1 MFAHALTPIIVTHI
15 VSKRHVFMMVNFEK
29 ETTMKRKRNILIIS
43 SALIAVIT
51 ISALVIKNQTQTRVK
66 ELFKMNKKL
75 QEEGYYMADF
85 EFRMMSVLYYL
96 DKGKYNKALSTL
108 SDYHSRLSNKEGLVK
123 LPEFKNNQEEIDFYL
138 NLQNPETG
146 AFIDVDA
153 PFFTYW
159 AVTENVLNHIEHLQD
174 SATRPLKLKYPLKFL
189 NEINTPEKLASHLN
203 DLAYVGWLAP
213 KFPMTSFVFV
223 RELMSCTREDN
234 VLTRNK
240 IYSFSYEWK
249 YAFIKWMYEFQDAE
263 TGMWGPKFRK
273 SKKLAVIDLDNTAS
287 LLKQYRDADGNDLY
301 PEFPLRYKEQLFKS
315 TLEILKAPM
324 PDDEDLSGIHAWNL
338 KTSKGIKM
346 LLRYLWKD
354 ASEINKKETQL
365 LVADIITKQFDKYYV
380 KSEGAFSYYP
390 NEAHASCDG
399 ISNFI
404 LTDLGALSYDK
415 QKKYWG
421 NPEKNAIDM
430 GMVSLDTLSDAIENI
445 RDSLP
450 NINSIRIYTQKPNFH
465 DLTDHVW
472 AVSYPQPTA
481 VLDVMEVVP
490 NIVAWS
496 ETSNLSM
503 GNWTSMA
510 DIKNQYA
517 SINFKKPLIF
527 YKELP
532 LGEIEKNLEETPE
545 IYMVGFDKLQIPRLL
560 IGCKRS

>member
-1 MFAHALTPIIVTHI
+1 
-15 VSKRHVFMMVNFEK
+15 
-29 ETTMKRKRNILIIS
+29 MKRKRNILIILS
-43 SALIAVIT
+43 SLIAVIA

-66 ELFKMNKKL
+66 ELFEMNKNL
-75 QEEGYYMADF
+75 QEEGYYMAEF
-85 EFRMMSVLYYL
+85 EFHMMSILYDL
-96 DKGKYNKALSTL
+96 DKGKYLRAHATL
-108 SDYHSRLSNKEGLVK
+108 SDYHSKLSHKEGLVK
-123 LPEFKNNQEEIDFYL
+123 LPDFRNNQEEINFYL

-146 AFIDVDA
+146 AFMDADA
-153 PFFTYW
+153 PSFTYW
-159 AVTENVLNHIEHLQD
+159 PPTENVLNHIEDLLD
-174 SATRPLKLKYPLKFL
+174 SGSVKLRYPMRFL
-189 NEINTPEKLASHLN
+189 DEINTPEKLESHVN

-223 RELMSCTREDN
+223 RELMSCARADN
-234 VLTRNK
+234 VLTRNDL
-240 IYSFSYEWK
+240 YSFSPEWRS
-249 YAFIKWMYEFQDAE
+249 AFTKWMYEFQDPE
-263 TGMWGPKFRK
+263 TGMWGPRFR
-273 SKKLAVIDLDNTAS
+273 SSNKLAVIDLDNTAS
-287 LLKQYRDADGNDLY
+287 LLKQYRDKDGNDLY
-301 PEFPLRYKEQLFKS
+301 PEFPLRFKEQLFKS

-354 ASEINKKETQL
+354 DSEINKKETQS

-404 LTDLGALSYDK
+404 LTDIGALSYEK

-421 NPEKNAIDM
+421 NPQNNTSDLGI
-430 GMVSLDTLSDAIENI
+430 VSLDTLSDAIANI

-450 NINSIRIYTQKPNFH
+450 NINSIRIYTSKPDFTR
-465 DLTDHVW
+465 LTEGVW
-472 AVSYPQPTA
+472 AVLYPRPTA

-490 NIVAWS
+490 NIVAWT

-517 SINFKKPLIF
+517 SVNFIKPEIF
-527 YKELP
+527 YEQP
-532 LGEIEKNLEETPE
+532 AIDQIEKILEETPE

-560 IGCKRS
+560 IRCTRS